1 MQDYILEAALGIL
14 GGMTLLQVA
23 PIKIDPWS
31 WIARQIGRAIN
42 GEVLKELENVKA
54 GQRETQAKLDN
65 HVRLD
70 DERNADTHRT
80 RILQFNT
87 ELLRGIEH
95 TREDFIE
102 ILSVID
108 LYERYCHEHP
118 EYQNNRAVHAIANIG
133 RIYDDLQRKRAFL
146 V

>member
-14 GGMTLLQVA
+14 GGMTLLQVV

-31 WIARQIGRAIN
+31 WIARQVGRAIN

>member
-14 GGMTLLQVA
+14 GGMTLLQVV

-31 WIARQIGRAIN
+31 WIAQQVGRAIN

>member
-31 WIARQIGRAIN
+31 WIAQQVGRAIN